1 MKLCTSQLMYLS
13 HYLPPKKVYLKPD
26 DNLLL
31 LLVDCVCH
39 YGINNLLLS
48 CISILPKYKKKEA
61 ELGSR
66 FAHKRSIVFCISESK
81 H

>member
-1 MKLCTSQLMYLS
+1 MSKYVKYD
-13 HYLPPKKVYLKPD
+13 HIKGVAKFA
-26 DNLLL
+26 L